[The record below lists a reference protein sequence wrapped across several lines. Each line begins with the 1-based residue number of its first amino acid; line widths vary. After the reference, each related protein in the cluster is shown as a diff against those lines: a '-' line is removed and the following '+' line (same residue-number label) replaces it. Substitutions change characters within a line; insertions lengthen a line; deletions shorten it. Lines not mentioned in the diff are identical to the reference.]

1 MILTGKKMEGQDL
14 KEERIKSLEKEI
26 KELNA
31 EIEELLQK
39 KDEDH
44 RYQLL
49 ELENQFKI
57 KEEILLNRLKDYES
71 AFYKELTGRVQ
82 ILKKSWTWRIGRLF
96 VGPADLILKPFLSKK
111 DPLSDRTTALK
122 IPVFGASGEKPET
135 EVKSFSFDFEN
146 QVKDLTKTNIAVI
159 FDTFTQSCFS
169 PEFNTIC
176 FTPANWK
183 EVLGNI
189 PVKGLFIESAWRG
202 VGDTWRE
209 KVVAVSVKTQPE
221 INKLLDWARNQKIP
235 SIFWNKEDPVHFE
248 HFIKVAK
255 RFDYIFTTDAGCIPE
270 YQKHAPKAVVNALP
284 FAAQPKI
291 HNPVVQEAR
300 NKSVCFAGTYYN
312 QRYHERKADMDF
324 LLKPSLAFGL
334 EIYDRNFGDTGK
346 DALDLAFPDIYQD
359 AIKGKLDYKEMVK
372 AYKQYKVFL
381 NVNSVRYSPTMF
393 ARRVFEILASG
404 TPVISTYSSGIVN
417 VLGEGTVF
425 LSESEAETIKHLEYL
440 LGDEQN
446 WWKASLN
453 GLRKVMEHHTYQ
465 ERSKFIFDI
474 TGLDY
479 NGAQPAKFSVIS
491 RVSNMAEIEYLE
503 KILRP
508 QSFTGFDIVLI
519 MAGGEVTQDQIDTLN
534 SLFAPY
540 PVKLFKEDMTN
551 LEAEVLRASG
561 SDFIA
566 FFHADKY
573 YGPNYLKDYSLAVKY
588 ASPRIMG
595 KKSFH
600 RLMSG
605 DKFLVLD
612 KGFEYQYVMK
622 VSNATSVHRKA
633 DFNATHMREYLKE
646 GSVMDIEQGI
656 LSIDPYNFADSELPL
671 RKEIFL
677 NPGLVKINL

>member
-1 MILTGKKMEGQDL
+1 MEVQDS

-26 KELNA
+26 KELRDG
-31 EIEELLQK
+31 IEALLLK
-39 KDEDH
+39 KDDEH
-44 RYQLL
+44 QNKIH
-49 ELENQFKI
+49 ELENQYKM
-57 KEEILLNRLKDYES
+57 KEELLLNRLKDYES

-96 VGPADLILKPFLSKK
+96 IGPADFILKPFLSKK
-111 DPLSDRTTALK
+111 DPLSDRTTSLK
-122 IPVFGASGEKPET
+122 NTVFSAPGENTDIKPEP
-135 EVKSFSFDFEN
+135 FSFDFED
-146 QVKDLTKTNIAVI
+146 QAKDETKTNIAVI

-176 FTPANWK
+176 FSPENWK
-183 EVLGNI
+183 KVLESNH
-189 PVKGLFIESAWRG
+189 VNGLFIESAWRG
-202 VGDTWRE
+202 VGGTWRE
-209 KVVAVSVKTQPE
+209 KVVDVSAKNQPE
-221 INKLLDWARNQKIP
+221 VLKLVDWARSQKIP

-270 YQKHAPKAVVNALP
+270 YRKQAPNAVVNTLP
-284 FAAQPKI
+284 FAAQPKL
-291 HNPVVQEAR
+291 HNPILEEER
-300 NKSVCFAGTYYN
+300 TKSVCFAGTYYN

-346 DALDLAFPDIYQD
+346 DAKDLAFPDIYQD

-453 GLRKVMEHHTYQ
+453 GLRKVMEQHTYQ
-465 ERSKFIFDI
+465 ERTKFIFDI

-479 NGAQPAKFSVIS
+479 NGALPAKFSVIS
-491 RVSNMAEIEYLE
+491 RISTIAEIEYLE
-503 KILRP
+503 KMVRQ
-508 QSFTGFDIVLI
+508 QSYTGFDIILI

-540 PVKLFKEDMTN
+540 PVRLFKEDMTN

-561 SDFIA
+561 SDYIA

-573 YGPNYLKDYSLAVKY
+573 YGPNYLKDYFLAVKY
-588 ASPRIMG
+588 ASPKIMG
-595 KKSFH
+595 KKSIH
-600 RLMSG
+600 HLAEG
-605 DKFLVLD
+605 NKFQLLD

-633 DFNATHMREYLKE
+633 LFNATNLREYLKE

-677 NPGLVKINL
+677 NPGLFKINL